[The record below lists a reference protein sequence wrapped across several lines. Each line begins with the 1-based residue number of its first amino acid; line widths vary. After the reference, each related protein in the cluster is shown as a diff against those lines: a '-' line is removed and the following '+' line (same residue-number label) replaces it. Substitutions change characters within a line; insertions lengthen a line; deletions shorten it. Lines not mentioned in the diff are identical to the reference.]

1 MEMLIKGG
9 GPLKGEIRV
18 PADKS
23 ISHRTVM
30 LGALA
35 QGRSRVR
42 NFLRAEDTL
51 ATVRC
56 LQALGA
62 AVEEP
67 VPGEDLVIEGQGL
80 KGIREANG
88 VLDCGNS
95 GTTMRLLTGLA
106 AGYPFMTI
114 LTGDDSLRQRPMAR
128 VVRPLLLMGA
138 ALDGRKNGAYAPL
151 TVRGGR
157 LRGIEYPLPVA
168 SAQVKSSILLA
179 GLNIE
184 GETKLIEPAAS
195 RDHTER
201 MLQAMGADLR
211 REGAVIQLTGGKE
224 LQPQEF
230 TVPGDISSAAFFLVG
245 ASLVPGSELLLRDV
259 GINPSR
265 TGAITVLQQMGAS
278 IQVENERLI
287 SGEPIADL
295 VVKSAPLKGIEIEA
309 ELIPSLIDE
318 LPVLALAMALA
329 EGESSVAGAEELRVK
344 ETDRIHTICANL
356 TALGVKAEE
365 TPDGFRVQG
374 AETLR
379 GGELSSFGDHRLA
392 MTMGIA
398 GLISQGEIRLK
409 GAEAVGVSYPHF
421 WEDLDRL
428 IR

>member
-9 GPLKGEIRV
+9 APLKGEIRV
-18 PADKS
+18 PTDKS

-56 LQALGA
+56 LQALG
-62 AVEEP
+62 VTIKEQEQ
-67 VPGEDLVIEGQGL
+67 GEVLEIEGHGL
-80 KGIREANG
+80 KGIREASG
-88 VLDCGNS
+88 ILDCGNS

-138 ALDGRKNGAYAPL
+138 TLDGRKNGAYAPL
-151 TVRGGR
+151 TIRGGR

-168 SAQVKSSILLA
+168 SAQVKSAILLA

-211 REGAVIQLTGGKE
+211 REGDVIRLTGGKE

-245 ASLVPGSELLLRDV
+245 ASLVPGSELVLRDV

-265 TGAITVLQQMGAS
+265 TGAITVLRQMGAS
-278 IQVENERLI
+278 IQVENERLV
-287 SGEPIADL
+287 SGEAIADL
-295 VVKSAPLKGIEIEA
+295 VVKSAPLKGIRIEA
-309 ELIPSLIDE
+309 ESIPSLIDE

-329 EGESSVAGAEELRVK
+329 EGESSVEGAEELRVK
-344 ETDRIHTICANL
+344 ETDRIQAICTNL
-356 TALGVKAEE
+356 SALGVKTEE

-374 AETLR
+374 AETLK
-379 GGELSSFGDHRLA
+379 GGEVTSFGDHRLA

-398 GLISQGEIRLK
+398 GLISQGDIRLK